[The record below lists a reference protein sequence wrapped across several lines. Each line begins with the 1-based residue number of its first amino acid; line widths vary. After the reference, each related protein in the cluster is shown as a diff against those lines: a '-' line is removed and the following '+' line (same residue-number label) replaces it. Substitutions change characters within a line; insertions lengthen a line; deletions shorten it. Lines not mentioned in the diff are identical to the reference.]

1 MSLSRSKLKNCCQG
15 AIFAVASL
23 IASVRLVTIL
33 QTLYPRD
40 QYPIYLFYLI
50 MASLDEIKT
59 LLEQQSQSV
68 YNPESVPK
76 LEACVAAQVSGQ
88 APYYFDANR
97 ILVKLYSFYPETIN
111 DSVTAQ
117 ILLLSLLEF
126 PSTDLLALLCLVPN
140 QTGEPTATIIR

>member
-1 MSLSRSKLKNCCQG
+1 
-15 AIFAVASL
+15 
-23 IASVRLVTIL
+23 
-33 QTLYPRD
+33 
-40 QYPIYLFYLI
+40 

-59 LLEQQSQSV
+59 LIEQQSQSV

-76 LEACVAAQVSGQ
+76 LEAYVTAQVAGQ

-97 ILVKLYSFYPETIN
+97 ILVKLHSFYPETIN

-117 ILLLSLLEF
+117 ILILSLTEF